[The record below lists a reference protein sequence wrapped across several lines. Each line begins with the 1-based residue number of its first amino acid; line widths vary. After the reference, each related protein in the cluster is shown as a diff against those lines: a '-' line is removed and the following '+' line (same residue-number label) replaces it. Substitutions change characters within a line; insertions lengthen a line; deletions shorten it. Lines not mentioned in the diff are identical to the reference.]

1 MLIDTVHLWGKWSTY
16 KWKQGTGEWWK
27 SPPRNHKVYKK
38 FYNDRST
45 GWSVIIDE
53 HNSLKIE
60 GSVPRA
66 VKGNNFDSITEDE
79 FPKLEEY
86 IRLLC
91 KGRCVKVTKV
101 DL

>member
-1 MLIDTVHLWGKWSTY
+1 MLLDTINLWAHRSSY
-16 KWKQGTGEWWK
+16 EWKKGTGDWWK
-27 SPPRNHKVYKK
+27 KPPPGREQYKK

-66 VKGNNFDSITEDE
+66 VKGNNFDSITEEE
-79 FPKLEEY
+79 FPQLENKCRNRY
-86 IRLLC
+86 VQRNTH
-91 KGRCVKVTKV
+91 K
-101 DL
+101 